1 MRPLRVRFPRVPE
14 GVVRRVENTTDV
26 AQLNAWL
33 VALVK
38 ARKLA
43 DVSIPPLKD

>member
-1 MRPLRVRFPRVPE
+1 VLLLRERFPRVSE

-33 VALVK
+33 QAFAK
-38 ARKLA
+38 ARKLS